1 MRRLHFIILVIFAT
15 TISFSKEAKKTD
27 VRSVQVVIDQSL
39 REHEE
44 VAYSPTS
51 LEWKDFSGE
60 PDTVSQWGALTFSG
74 IRLRYKYVTKNDS
87 TKAVVQIL
95 PYMSKDK
102 SWYKPYAMN
111 GYTLEHEQRHFDIT
125 AIVANELADEIRRT
139 NFNTVDFPTAITLL
153 HKKYI
158 KKLSKMQREYD
169 TMTQHGDNYE
179 EQQNWN
185 NKLSNLLQES
195 DELIVTNAR

>member
-27 VRSVQVVIDQSL
+27 VRSVQVVIDPSL
-39 REHEE
+39 EEHEE
-44 VAYSPTS
+44 IGYSPTS
-51 LEWKDFSGE
+51 LEWKDFSGD

-74 IRLRYKYVTKNDS
+74 IRLRYKYVTKNDT
-87 TKAVVQIL
+87 TKAIVRIL

-111 GYTLEHEQRHFDIT
+111 EYTLEHEQRHFDIT

-139 NFNTVDFPTAITLL
+139 NFNTVDFPTAIALL

-158 KKLSKMQREYD
+158 TKLSKMQREYD
-169 TMTQHGDNYE
+169 TMTQHGDNYQ
-179 EQQNWN
+179 EQQKWN
-185 NKLSNLLQES
+185 NKLSSLLLERES
-195 DELIVTNAR
+195 PLLTEGR